1 MSRFLSEHVLTWD
14 NFLHSL
20 VAVAFTCLAIPA
32 LIFFGPVARHFGV
45 GLDWLPF
52 LLAALAGIGLYLREV
67 SQVGWDFTLR
77 WSAHKHL
84 EWAVGTGAAFLA
96 AGIMALIWR

>member
-20 VAVAFTCLAIPA
+20 VAVAFTCLAVPA
-32 LIFFGPVARHFGV
+32 LIFFGPMARHFGV

-52 LLAALAGIGLYLREV
+52 LLAALAGIGLYLREAA
-67 SQVGWDFTLR
+67 QVDWDFTLR
-77 WSAHKHL
+77 WRAHKWL
-84 EWAVGTGAAFLA
+84 EAIVGTVAAFGAAA
-96 AGIMALIWR
+96 VMAVAI